1 MIRFYR
7 FYIYVCLDW
16 LVINLDEKERESV
29 YVCIFV
35 LRGVSGGVYINGGV
49 IIFCDCEGVDFSGC

>member
-1 MIRFYR
+1 M
-7 FYIYVCLDW
+7 YVQIDQLLIW
-16 LVINLDEKERESV
+16 MRKRERV

-49 IIFCDCEGVDFSGC
+49 IIFCDCEGVDFSGCQGSCVMQRK

>member
-1 MIRFYR
+1 MR
-7 FYIYVCLDW
+7 
-16 LVINLDEKERESV
+16 KRESV